1 VDIFSITRYCIV
13 LPIHPSSSI
22 AHPIRLER
30 PVRESA
36 KNIAIEKGLKRAA
49 ENRNSLI
56 RLKGTK
62 VAKKRPTGPGEHGFS
77 TPSAGGNGGSSSSN
91 SISISNSSS
100 KVIVGSADRNRSKKA
115 YSTAK
120 QRLGKILGLKF

>member
-1 VDIFSITRYCIV
+1 
-13 LPIHPSSSI
+13 
-22 AHPIRLER
+22 LER

-49 ENRNSLI
+49 ENRNSLF
-56 RLKGTK
+56 RLKSGAK
-62 VAKKRPTGPGEHGFS
+62 VAKKRPSLPSADQFLLSSPSYSGGGSKSAGFS
-77 TPSAGGNGGSSSSN
+77 SPGAAT
-91 SISISNSSS
+91 
-100 KVIVGSADRNRSKKA
+100 VDRNRSKKV

>member
-1 VDIFSITRYCIV
+1 
-13 LPIHPSSSI
+13 
-22 AHPIRLER
+22 LER

-49 ENRNSLI
+49 ENRNSLF
-56 RLKGTK
+56 RLKSGAK
-62 VAKKRPTGPGEHGFS
+62 VAKKRPS
-77 TPSAGGNGGSSSSN
+77 IPSADQFLLSSPSYAGGGSSSGSK
-91 SISISNSSS
+91 SAGFSSPGAAT
-100 KVIVGSADRNRSKKA
+100 VDRNRTKKV

>member
-1 VDIFSITRYCIV
+1 LD
-13 LPIHPSSSI
+13 
-22 AHPIRLER
+22 R

-49 ENRNSLI
+49 ESRSSLH
-56 RLKGTK
+56 RLKGNK
-62 VAKKRPTGPGEHGFS
+62 IIKKKIESGPPGLVMS
-77 TPSAGGNGGSSSSN
+77 NGGSGATLHKVSS
-91 SISISNSSS
+91 
-100 KVIVGSADRNRSKKA
+100 GPGADRSRGKKV